1 MAYPRDVIEQVK
13 RAVCEEAQ
21 EMRRLNQIV
30 PVSGKRM
37 QIPMGNRE
45 IDVVYYPA
53 REKNAPL
60 ILGFH
65 GGGYLFGGS
74 ALNDAM
80 WKETGEKTGAA
91 IASVDYRQS
100 PDYQWKEA
108 LDDAYD
114 AAVYF
119 YEHAEEYH
127 IDKHK
132 ISVMGC
138 SAGAGLAASVCLYAK
153 QKNQK
158 LFSNQILMYPFL
170 DLATDPDSKGEGSI
184 GGPIM
189 YVFNELHCKPEE
201 TKLSLVS
208 PVYAESEELKELP
221 PAIVCYADQDSL
233 KAEGV
238 QYAAM
243 LRATGVSVADMVAEG
258 MPHGFYE
265 SGFGKISESEMNFL
279 GDDVK
284 QMIRDGRIAKASQ
297 ECLEFVVEHLNIA
310 PWK

>member
-1 MAYPRDVIEQVK
+1 MGYPREVIEQVK
-13 RAVCEEAQ
+13 NEVCKEAQ
-21 EMRRLNQIV
+21 KLRQLNQIV
-30 PVSGKRM
+30 PVSGERM
-37 QIPMGNRE
+37 QIPMENRK
-45 IDVVYYPA
+45 IDVVFYPA
-53 REKNAPL
+53 KEENAPL

-74 ALNDAM
+74 ALNDPM

-108 LDDAYD
+108 IEDAYD

-158 LFSNQILMYPFL
+158 LFSHQILMYPFL
-170 DLATDPDSKGEGSI
+170 DLATDPDSKGEGSLD
-184 GGPIM
+184 GPIM

-201 TKLSLVS
+201 AKLSLVS
-208 PVYAESEELKELP
+208 PVYADRAELKDLP
-221 PAIVCYADQDSL
+221 PAIICYADQDSL

-243 LRATGVSVADMVAEG
+243 LRAAGVSVDDMVAEG

-297 ECLEFVVEHLNIA
+297 ECLEFVTEHL
-310 PWK
+310 KK